1 MFGTIQYVR
10 TLKEILQ
17 LDYGLISSPI
27 TLFRCQWLKNGIH
40 NKRIP
45 TYVRDDV
52 GFFLTNFWHFL
63 HEFDEPFVFP
73 SQVQQVFFWSDTKIP
88 FWKVVLRK
96 EPRSQ

>member
-1 MFGTIQYVR
+1 MQ
-10 TLKEILQ
+10 
-17 LDYGLISSPI
+17 
-27 TLFRCQWLKNGIH
+27 
-40 NKRIP
+40 
-45 TYVRDDV
+45 DDV
-52 GFFLTNFWHFL
+52 GFFLANFRHFL

>member
-1 MFGTIQYVR
+1 M
-10 TLKEILQ
+10 
-17 LDYGLISSPI
+17 
-27 TLFRCQWLKNGIH
+27 
-40 NKRIP
+40 
-45 TYVRDDV
+45 RDDV
-52 GFFLTNFWHFL
+52 GFFLGNFQHFL